1 MALRIMIDKEFKSL
15 IQPLRVEEYK
25 NLEESLINEGCR
37 DPIILWNDVI
47 VDGHNRYEICTRLNI
62 PFNTRHKGFSS
73 RAEAISWICLNQLSR
88 RNITEEAFRYL
99 IGKRYDAEKQMA
111 QYRNAVGKNQYSAQS
126 EGAASSHIDDSSVTP
141 NERRTSAQLGRLYNL
156 NRSTV
161 ESYGKLSRSLD
172 ELERKAPGILPV
184 ILSGTCKISKE
195 NINTLAK
202 MPTQDVHAIAEHLQ
216 SKVASKKPLSRK
228 ASDRAIQEISASER
242 KEAPPA
248 LVTGVKNMPTYDP
261 DAIINEVLLTVPSW
275 KKELDKLIEK
285 GDLIGSS
292 FDARRKLFKVLCDLQ
307 SSISKLQI
315 KLKR

>member
-62 PFNTRHKGFSS
+62 PFNTIHKGFSS

-172 ELERKAPGILPV
+172 ELERKAP
-184 ILSGTCKISKE
+184 
-195 NINTLAK
+195 
-202 MPTQDVHAIAEHLQ
+202 
-216 SKVASKKPLSRK
+216 
-228 ASDRAIQEISASER
+228 
-242 KEAPPA
+242 
-248 LVTGVKNMPTYDP
+248 
-261 DAIINEVLLTVPSW
+261 
-275 KKELDKLIEK
+275 
-285 GDLIGSS
+285 
-292 FDARRKLFKVLCDLQ
+292 
-307 SSISKLQI
+307 
-315 KLKR
+315 